1 MYVVWV
7 CVGEVINERKQGFF
21 KGEVFW
27 RGLCPQ
33 MSLGIVEEKFLGLM
47 SVDGQV

>member
-1 MYVVWV
+1 
-7 CVGEVINERKQGFF
+7 
-21 KGEVFW
+21 
-27 RGLCPQ
+27 LCPQ